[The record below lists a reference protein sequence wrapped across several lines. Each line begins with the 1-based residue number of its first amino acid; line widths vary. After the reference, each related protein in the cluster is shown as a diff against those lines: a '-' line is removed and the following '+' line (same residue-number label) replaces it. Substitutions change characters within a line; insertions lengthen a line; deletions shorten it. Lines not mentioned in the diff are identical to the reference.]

1 MMLELLHKKNGRPE
15 DIALIEE
22 QIRTLE
28 AKFAA
33 E

>member
-1 MMLELLHKKNGRPE
+1 MMLELLHKKNGKPE
-15 DIALIEE
+15 DIAMMEE
-22 QIRTLE
+22 QIRALE